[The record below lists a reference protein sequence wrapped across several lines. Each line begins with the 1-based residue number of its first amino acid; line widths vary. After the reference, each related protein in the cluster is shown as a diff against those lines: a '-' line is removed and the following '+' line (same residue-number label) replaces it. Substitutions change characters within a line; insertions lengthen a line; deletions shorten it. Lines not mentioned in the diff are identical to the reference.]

1 MHIVIIAGGAG
12 SRLWPVSREAHPKP
26 FIRMQDSY
34 SLLQKTYLRGQA
46 AAEVQSVTTVTNR
59 ELFFR
64 TEDDYRELNPRQ
76 PLHYLLEPFG
86 RNTAPAV
93 AAAALELQQRYGEEA
108 LMLVLPADH
117 LIQDETAFE
126 RAVATAAEAA
136 TDGQL
141 VTFGIRPTHAETG
154 FGYIEVGEGSHT
166 TSGQALNVARFVEK
180 PAREVAEAYLAGGRH
195 LWNAGMFC
203 FRVGTLLEELA
214 AHAPALLGAV
224 TATLEAAKNSEG
236 EGHTVTQLC
245 AEAFGAVADDS
256 IDYALMEKS
265 SRVAVVPCELG
276 WSDIGSWQAM
286 AELVEPDDAGNRVI
300 GEAELENTR
309 NCYIRSCSRLVAAVG
324 VQDLVI
330 VDTPDALL
338 VAHKDQSQDVKKI
351 VQRLKSNGSEL
362 HEHHV
367 TVHRP
372 WGTYT
377 VLEEGERFKM
387 KRIEVKPGASL
398 SLQMH
403 HHRSEHW
410 IVVSGTAKV
419 VNGEKEILL
428 RTNESTYIP
437 AGHKHRL
444 ENPGI
449 IPLVMIEVQSGEYLG
464 EDDIVRFE
472 DVYGRCQ

>member
-1 MHIVIIAGGAG
+1 MHIVIIAGGTG

-26 FIRMQDSY
+26 FIRMEDGL

-46 AAEVQSVTTVTNR
+46 IGMVESVTTVTNR
-59 ELFFR
+59 DLFFR
-64 TEDDYRELNPRQ
+64 TEDDYRELAPAE

-86 RNTAPAV
+86 RNTGPAV
-93 AAAALELQQRYGEEA
+93 AAAALELQRRYGDEA
-108 LMLVLPADH
+108 LILVLPADH
-117 LIQDETAFE
+117 LVQDEAALVQAVE
-126 RAVATAAEAA
+126 RAVEAA
-136 TDGQL
+136 AKGQL
-141 VTFGIRPTHAETG
+141 VTFGIQPSSAETG
-154 FGYIEVGEGSHT
+154 FGYIEMADDFGINKAQQV
-166 TSGQALNVARFVEK
+166 VRFVEK
-180 PAREVAEAYLAGGRH
+180 PSRELAEQYLAGGRH
-195 LWNAGMFC
+195 LWNSGMFC
-203 FRVGTLLEELA
+203 FRAGSLLEELA
-214 AHAPALLGAV
+214 CYATDLLQGV
-224 TATLEAAKNSEG
+224 TETLAAARRSEG
-236 EGHTVTQLC
+236 EGHSVAHLC
-245 AEAFGAVADDS
+245 TERFRAVEDIS
-256 IDYALMEKS
+256 IDCALMEKS
-265 SRVAVVPCELG
+265 SRVTVVPCKLG

-286 AELVEPDDAGNRVI
+286 AELVAPDANGNRVT
-300 GEAELENTR
+300 GDVELEDVYNS
-309 NCYIRSCSRLVAAVG
+309 YIRSPTRLTAAVG
-324 VQDLVI
+324 VEDLVI

-338 VAHKDQSQDVKKI
+338 VAHMDHCQEVKKI
-351 VQRLKSNGSEL
+351 VKRLKRNGSEL

-377 VLEEGERFKM
+377 VLEEGEGFKM

-410 IVVSGTAKV
+410 IVVRGTAKV
-419 VNGEKEILL
+419 VNGEEETLL
-428 RTNESTYIP
+428 RINESTYIP

-472 DVYGRCQ
+472 DSYGRC